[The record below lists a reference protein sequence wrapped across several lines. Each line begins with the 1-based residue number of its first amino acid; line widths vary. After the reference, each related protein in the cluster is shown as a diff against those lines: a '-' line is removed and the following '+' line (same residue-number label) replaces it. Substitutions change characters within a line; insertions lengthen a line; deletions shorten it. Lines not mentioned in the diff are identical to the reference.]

1 MEQEQTPPK
10 KKKQSLTDFG
20 KYSGMGLQMAA
31 IMAAGVLSGHWLDGL
46 TGIKFPIFT
55 LVLAM
60 AGVFLA
66 LWYFIKDFLK
76 KK

>member
-1 MEQEQTPPK
+1 MDQQQTPK
-10 KKKQSLTDFG
+10 KKKQSFSDFG

-31 IMAAGVLSGHWLDGL
+31 IMAAGVLSGHWLDGVL
-46 TGIKFPIFT
+46 AFKFPIFT
-55 LVLAM
+55 LILAL

>member
-1 MEQEQTPPK
+1 
-10 KKKQSLTDFG
+10 
-20 KYSGMGLQMAA
+20 MGLQMAV

-55 LVLAM
+55 LILAM

>member
-1 MEQEQTPPK
+1 MAEPQTPK
-10 KKKQSLTDFG
+10 KKKQSLSDFG
-20 KYSGMGLQMAA
+20 KYSGMGLQMAV
-31 IMAAGVLSGHWLDGL
+31 IMAAGVLSGHWLDGVL
-46 TGIKFPIFT
+46 SLKFPVFT
-55 LVLAM
+55 LILAL